1 VMKIMIIEDDLTAQS
16 LLTTLLRFE
25 GYEILL
31 PQFGS
36 EQIILEDVARL
47 QPDLI
52 LMDVHLRRMNGL
64 DILQEI
70 RSNAKLNSM
79 KIVITS
85 GEDYSYECRRNGAD
99 GFLMKPYMP
108 DDLTHLINR
117 LLLS

>member
-1 VMKIMIIEDDLTAQS
+1 MKKVMIIEDDLSAQS

-36 EQIILEDVARL
+36 EQIIIEDITRL
-47 QPDLI
+47 LPDLI
-52 LMDVHLRRMNGL
+52 LMDVHLRKVNGL
-64 DILQEI
+64 VILKEI
-70 RSNAKLNSM
+70 RANSELETM
-79 KIVITS
+79 KVIVTS
-85 GEDYSYECRRNGAD
+85 GEDYSYECRKNGAD

-108 DDLTHLINR
+108 DDLTQLINR